1 MAKKILL
8 VEDDRKM
15 LEVMRRYLENH
26 GFSVV
31 FTDNG
36 SEALMLARDSKPD
49 LVVTDVQVPGLDGFG
64 LCKAIKCSAE
74 TAAVPVIIISGEKT
88 GETDM
93 VSGYDKGADD
103 YLAKP
108 FAFSVLT
115 AKINAVLRR
124 YSANTG
130 RSAGKIKEQGL
141 ELDPSA
147 RTVKAAGKPVALTR
161 KEFDLLTLLLE
172 KKGRVLSVPYILET
186 VWGYDMATYD
196 NPHTV
201 ETHVS
206 SLRKKLG
213 KKFAACL
220 VSVTGHGYKFG
231 QGA

>member
-8 VEDDRKM
+8 VEDDRNM
-15 LEVMRRYLENH
+15 LEVMRRYLENR
-26 GFSVV
+26 GFSVI

-36 SEALMLARDSKPD
+36 SEALLLVRDSSPD
-49 LVVTDVQVPGLDGFG
+49 MVITDVDVPGLDGLS

-74 TAAVPVIIISGEKT
+74 TSSVPVIIISGEKT
-88 GETDM
+88 GDTDL

-103 YLAKP
+103 YLTKP

-124 YSANTG
+124 YAASDG
-130 RSAGKIKEQGL
+130 HRAGKIKEQGL
-141 ELDPSA
+141 ELDPGA
-147 RTVKAAGKPVALTR
+147 RTVKVGGKPAALTR

-172 KKGRVLSVPYILET
+172 KKGRVLGVPYLLET

-201 ETHVS
+201 ETHIS

-213 KKFAACL
+213 KKFAPRL
-220 VSVTGHGYKFG
+220 VSVTGHGYKFE
-231 QGA
+231 